1 MLMLQTS
8 LTRLSADD
16 PWERLRAEDDLYAAG
31 AAVQPLLTALLAD
44 TSAAFEARW
53 RALFLLGTLGGDNSI
68 HALMAARDDDSI
80 DIRQS
85 AVWALGI
92 AGDNRV
98 FDLLASV
105 FADPDEEEQLR
116 FVTASTLALL
126 DRDHAL
132 PLLHAA
138 LDGAQDA
145 QRRAARAVL
154 ANLAEREGGSQ

>member
-8 LTRLSADD
+8 LARLSANDT
-16 PWERLRAEDDLYAAG
+16 WERLRAEDDLYAAG
-31 AAVQPLLTALLAD
+31 ATVQPLLTTLLAD
-44 TSAAFEARW
+44 TEAAFEARW
-53 RALFLLGTLGGDNSI
+53 RALFLLGALGGDDAI

-85 AVWALGI
+85 AVWALGT
-92 AGDNRV
+92 AGDSRV
-98 FDLLASV
+98 FELLAGV

-126 DRDHAL
+126 DRSRAL
-132 PLLHAA
+132 PLLHTA

-154 ANLAEREGGSQ
+154 ANLAEREGASR